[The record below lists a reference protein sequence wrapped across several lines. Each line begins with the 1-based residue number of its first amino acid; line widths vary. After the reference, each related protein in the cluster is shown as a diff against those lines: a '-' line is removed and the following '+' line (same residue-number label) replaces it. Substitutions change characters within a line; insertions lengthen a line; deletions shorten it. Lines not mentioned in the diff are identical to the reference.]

1 VVPEEASESIDVSK
15 NTNRSPRNQSSQ
27 SVEPQPQR
35 LVPGVCPCVGRHTT
49 EPSPNTSCSPY
60 PVLWDPDSNELAVEA
75 VRKYPDRFAT
85 VGKIAERYPGLK
97 LIFDHMGVPC
107 RQ

>member
-27 SVEPQPQR
+27 SVQPQR

-60 PVLWDPDSNELAVEA
+60 PVLWDPDSNELGVEA
-75 VRKYPDRFAT
+75 VRKYPDRFAI

-97 LIFDHMGVPC
+97 LIFDHMGVPR